1 VTAAGTAPARRS
13 AGTHYGGE
21 RQRADRTKELS
32 TLMLISVSG
41 SHTVRPGP
49 EGRVSTMKQDDPSEA
64 RDLQVL
70 EQSLRPGLRLQ
81 IGETLVCPTCAVSG
95 VVRAL
100 PAPRGAGPICHGPMT
115 VGRPVPCAEIRLR
128 RSDDVMIGGRLY
140 EDEVSGFAF
149 WCTRGGPGQVLF
161 DDRPLRLQSMAA
173 AV

>member
-1 VTAAGTAPARRS
+1 
-13 AGTHYGGE
+13 
-21 RQRADRTKELS
+21 
-32 TLMLISVSG
+32 
-41 SHTVRPGP
+41 
-49 EGRVSTMKQDDPSEA
+49 MKQDDPCEA
-64 RDLQVL
+64 RDLKVL

-100 PAPRGAGPICHGPMT
+100 PVPRGAGPICHGPMT

-140 EDEVSGFAF
+140 EDGVSGFAF

>member
-1 VTAAGTAPARRS
+1 MNQ
-13 AGTHYGGE
+13 Y
-21 RQRADRTKELS
+21 
-32 TLMLISVSG
+32 
-41 SHTVRPGP
+41 
-49 EGRVSTMKQDDPSEA
+49 DPPEA

-70 EQSLRPGLRLQ
+70 AQPVWPDIRLQ

-128 RSDDVMIGGRLY
+128 RSGDVMIGGRLY

-161 DDRPLRLQSMAA
+161 ENRPLCLQNMAA